1 MIDLDP
7 AYAAPISGF
16 LALIVVV
23 VLAEEIRREDPGT
36 EKMRRIASYIEEGA
50 RAFLSRE
57 FKTITYFIIPLC
69 ILLWIFLRWEISLGF
84 ILGAVSSLLAAY
96 IGMMIAVKANV
107 RTASASIKAPERA
120 VMIAFRGGGVTGLSI
135 IGMSLLG
142 LGILYLLYNRD
153 PELLVGYGFGA
164 SLAALFAQLGGG
176 IYTKAADVGADLVGK
191 IEARIPED
199 DPRNP
204 AVIADQVGDNVG
216 DCAGRGADLFESF
229 SDNIIGVMIVGLAFT
244 SIYGYKAV
252 VFPLLIESISVVA
265 TIIGIFLV
273 REGRDPI
280 RSVYTGFF
288 STGILCIIG
297 FYLVSVQFMHDIR
310 LFYCTTLGLLTSLII
325 ALLVLYYTKT
335 GGKVT
340 RSIAT
345 ASQSGA
351 AINLIIGLSYGLESA
366 VPPVILVALV
376 VVASYLI
383 LGGGLQGIYGIS
395 ASTVGIL
402 STTGI
407 IMASDTFGP
416 IADNAQGIAEM
427 AGEEDLRT
435 AESLDSVGN
444 VTKAITKGYAMTCCI
459 LTAIVILFA
468 YMMTIIKYSGMTYTL
483 ESLTVNII
491 HPKVICAIFLGA
503 ALPFIF
509 SALAI
514 RAVGKTS
521 FQMVDEV
528 RRQFR
533 EVPGLLEGKAKPDY
547 STCVDISTRNAL
559 REMILPALISLISPV
574 IVGFIFNIWA
584 LAAYLIAVSIVSSL
598 LAIFMFNSGGA
609 FDNAKKYIEM
619 GHFGG
624 KGSPAHAASVI
635 GDTVG
640 DPLKDCAGP
649 SLHILVKLQNILSIT
664 MLPILLQY
672 ALHW

>member
-1 MIDLDP
+1 M
-7 AYAAPISGF
+7 
-16 LALIVVV
+16 
-23 VLAEEIRREDPGT
+23 
-36 EKMRRIASYIEEGA
+36 
-50 RAFLSRE
+50 
-57 FKTITYFIIPLC
+57 
-69 ILLWIFLRWEISLGF
+69 
-84 ILGAVSSLLAAY
+84 LAAY

-135 IGMSLLG
+135 IGMSLLR
-142 LGILYLLYNRD
+142 LGILYILYNRD

-252 VFPLLIESISVVA
+252 IFPMLIESISIVA

-335 GGKVT
+335 GGSVT
-340 RSIAT
+340 RRIAA

-402 STTGI
+402 SMTGI

-503 ALPFIF
+503 ALPLIF

-521 FQMVDEV
+521 FQMVEEV

-533 EVPGLLEGKAKPDY
+533 EIPGLLEGRAKPDY

-559 REMILPALISLISPV
+559 REMILPTLLSLIFPI
-574 IVGFIFNIWA
+574 IVGFIFNVWA

>member
-1 MIDLDP
+1 MIGLDP
-7 AYAAPISGF
+7 SYAAPIAGF
-16 LALIVVV
+16 LALIVVG

-142 LGILYLLYNRD
+142 LGILYILYNRD

-252 VFPLLIESISVVA
+252 IFPMLIESISIVA

-335 GGKVT
+335 GGSVT
-340 RSIAT
+340 RRIAA

-468 YMMTIIKYSGMTYTL
+468 YMMTIIKYSGMTFTL

-521 FQMVDEV
+521 FQMVEEV

-533 EVPGLLEGKAKPDY
+533 EIPGLLEGRAKPDY

-559 REMILPALISLISPV
+559 REMILPTLLSLTFPI
-574 IVGFIFNIWA
+574 IVGFIFNVWA

>member
-1 MIDLDP
+1 MIGLDP
-7 AYAAPISGF
+7 SYAAPIAGF
-16 LALIVVV
+16 LALIVVG

-142 LGILYLLYNRD
+142 LGILYILYNRD

-252 VFPLLIESISVVA
+252 IFPMLIESISIVA

-340 RSIAT
+340 RSIAA

-521 FQMVDEV
+521 FQMVEEV

-533 EVPGLLEGKAKPDY
+533 EIPGLLEGRAKPDY

-559 REMILPALISLISPV
+559 REMILPTLLSLTFPI
-574 IVGFIFNIWA
+574 IVGFIFNVWA